1 MQAWHASGSAGDG
14 LPALSAR
21 RSLRMVWRAA
31 QPCSRWLGAAQR
43 APFGLAQR
51 RCGFLCLVGTSGSA
65 FFRRAGN
72 ALQFVDA
79 GRGQSL
85 HQCQEIGADQ
95 ALRAAQ
101 QHRHRGGRCVPCV
114 IRADLFPPPLHIIRA
129 GDLAAAARRPSLPAT
144 RRSRLRRQRSS
155 ASAVSQSGS
164 SATMTLSPSV
174 RVARMANSRSR
185 RRNAGRIPDP
195 VGTGRRRRAASAG
208 FLGNCRLAG
217 HDLQPES
224 RGEAAA
230 GRSLGAADRVRVAGI
245 AGRLLV
251 VGQPQAGADQA
262 KGAIRGAADR

>member
-1 MQAWHASGSAGDG
+1 MACPAFFAHGLARCATLFAMAGRRSACSVWFGATAVRLSLPGGHQRLRCVCLAARLSGSA
-14 LPALSAR
+14 L
-21 RSLRMVWRAA
+21 
-31 QPCSRWLGAAQR
+31 
-43 APFGLAQR
+43 
-51 RCGFLCLVGTSGSA
+51 
-65 FFRRAGN
+65 FRRAGN
-72 ALQFVDA
+72 ALQCVDA

-144 RRSRLRRQRSS
+144 RRSRLRRHRSS

-164 SATMTLSPSV
+164 SAAMTLSSSV
-174 RVARMANSRSR
+174 RVARMADSRSR

-195 VGTGRRRRAASAG
+195 VGMGRRRRAASAG
-208 FLGNCRLAG
+208 FPGNCRLARHG
-217 HDLQPES
+217 LQPES
-224 RGEAAA
+224 RRGEAAA

-262 KGAIRGAADR
+262 KGAIRGAAGR